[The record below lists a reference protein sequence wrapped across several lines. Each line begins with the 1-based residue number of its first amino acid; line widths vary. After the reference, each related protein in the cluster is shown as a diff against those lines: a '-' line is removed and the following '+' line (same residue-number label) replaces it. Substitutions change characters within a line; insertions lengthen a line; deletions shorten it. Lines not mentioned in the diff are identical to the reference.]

1 MKMEK
6 NYIKFT
12 SSHGGKSLLPFH
24 ELDALSMALEGQ
36 IETAKPVKVASCIKV
51 LLAGVVVSYIKI
63 LQLYSG

>member
-36 IETAKPVKVASCIKV
+36 IETAKPVKVA
-51 LLAGVVVSYIKI
+51 
-63 LQLYSG
+63 